1 MPVTPETAA
10 GVAAASMPVTAQAG
24 LTIALA
30 TAAGAVAAPV
40 TTGVVVV
47 GVIGAGF
54 AVVLSPLATLVCM

>member
-1 MPVTPETAA
+1 
-10 GVAAASMPVTAQAG
+10 MPVTAQAG

-54 AVVLSPLATLVCM
+54 AAVLSPLATLVCM